1 MDNNIFDLYAKRHS
15 FYNITNDCPLTAE
28 EIENLVQKSLELYPS
43 PFNSQSARAMVLF
56 GKNHKNLWSITQTEL
71 LKAAPKEK
79 AQAISDKIASFANG
93 HGTILY
99 FTDTDVTRALQ
110 NKFPLYAANFDN
122 WAYQC
127 NAILQFMVWTALA
140 NSDIGANLQHY
151 NPLIDDAV
159 RQAFNIPNNWELVA
173 QMPFGGIG
181 ATPQAHSVENIK
193 EKFIIKT

>member
-1 MDNNIFDLYAKRHS
+1 
-15 FYNITNDCPLTAE
+15 
-28 EIENLVQKSLELYPS
+28 
-43 PFNSQSARAMVLF
+43 
-56 GKNHKNLWSITQTEL
+56 
-71 LKAAPKEK
+71 
-79 AQAISDKIASFANG
+79 
-93 HGTILY
+93 
-99 FTDTDVTRALQ
+99 
-110 NKFPLYAANFDN
+110 
-122 WAYQC
+122 
-127 NAILQFMVWTALA
+127 MVWTALA